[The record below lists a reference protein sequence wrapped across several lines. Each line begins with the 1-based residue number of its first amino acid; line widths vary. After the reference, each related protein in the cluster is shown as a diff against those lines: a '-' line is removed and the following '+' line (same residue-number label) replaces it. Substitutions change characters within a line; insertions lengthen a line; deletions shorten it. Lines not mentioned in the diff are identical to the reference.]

1 MCKFQM
7 CKCAD
12 EQDISALTHL
22 HINVYDILIC
32 KCANMQ
38 MNNLHICTFA
48 NLHISY

>member
-22 HINVYDILIC
+22 HINVYDNINVQMC
-32 KCANMQ
+32 KYADEQ
-38 MNNLHICTFA
+38 FAHLHIC
-48 NLHISY
+48 